1 MINIL
6 ILEDDPIIS
15 LDIKAIIDD
24 MDGFNSFIASNI
36 SDALKIAHKYILHI
50 VLADIQIKGLIDGID
65 TAKTLQQLYHCQ
77 VIFLTSFNDEQT
89 LQRAS
94 DLETSGY
101 ILKPFREDELITS
114 VKLCSL
120 KLNYLKKSIDVGS
133 GYIYEQKHQQL
144 FLNCEHIILSAKEQQ
159 LFLLLLNNRGKIV
172 PFSYIDEVIWFD
184 SSVTDSTRRQLL
196 HRLRSKLDKLDFE
209 VVKYSGY
216 RLNF

>member
-77 VIFLTSFNDEQT
+77 VIFLISFNDDVIAT
-89 LQRAS
+89 A
-94 DLETSGY
+94 
-101 ILKPFREDELITS
+101 ILDR
-114 VKLCSL
+114 
-120 KLNYLKKSIDVGS
+120 
-133 GYIYEQKHQQL
+133 
-144 FLNCEHIILSAKEQQ
+144 
-159 LFLLLLNNRGKIV
+159 
-172 PFSYIDEVIWFD
+172 
-184 SSVTDSTRRQLL
+184 LL
-196 HRLRSKLDKLDFE
+196 HHSHPFLINGPSYRMKDLLPKSKKKQNLENKNNE
-209 VVKYSGY
+209 I
-216 RLNF
+216 

>member
-1 MINIL
+1 MIFYILIQKNITQSITQKRYNFFYKKSQLKSLLMINIL

-36 SDALKIAHKYILHI
+36 TDALKIAHKYILHI

-114 VKLCSL
+114 IKLCSL
-120 KLNYLKKSIDVGS
+120 KLNYLKKSIDVGN
-133 GYIYEQKHQQL
+133 GYIYDIKHQ
-144 FLNCEHIILSAKEQQ
+144 
-159 LFLLLLNNRGKIV
+159 
-172 PFSYIDEVIWFD
+172 
-184 SSVTDSTRRQLL
+184 
-196 HRLRSKLDKLDFE
+196 
-209 VVKYSGY
+209 
-216 RLNF
+216 

>member
-1 MINIL
+1 MIFYILIQKNITQSITQKRYNFFYKKSQLKSLLMINIL

-101 ILKPFREDELITS
+101 ILKPFT
-114 VKLCSL
+114 
-120 KLNYLKKSIDVGS
+120 
-133 GYIYEQKHQQL
+133 
-144 FLNCEHIILSAKEQQ
+144 
-159 LFLLLLNNRGKIV
+159 
-172 PFSYIDEVIWFD
+172 
-184 SSVTDSTRRQLL
+184 L
-196 HRLRSKLDKLDFE
+196 H
-209 VVKYSGY
+209 
-216 RLNF
+216 